1 MLLWHCTR
9 LEYLTRIL
17 KEGLK
22 AFHPGQRETKP
33 RGVYLSEYQFNW
45 MWNTTREGRLK
56 GAAIQVDAIGLELTK
71 DFHVDKRDL
80 QYNSKRIGKDYICMA
95 DIGPERIR
103 QVLIET
109 EPNVFQP
116 IDINEWR
123 QKI

>member
-1 MLLWHCTR
+1 
-9 LEYLTRIL
+9 
-17 KEGLK
+17 
-22 AFHPGQRETKP
+22 
-33 RGVYLSEYQFNW
+33 
-45 MWNTTREGRLK
+45 
-56 GAAIQVDAIGLELTK
+56 
-71 DFHVDKRDL
+71 
-80 QYNSKRIGKDYICMA
+80 MA